1 MSDEEELKLLLARA
15 EMLVTE
21 AKEILREAQIKQVDE
36 RLAALNEALDRVR
49 KSRRM
54 LQVVGIVM
62 LVAAV
67 ICLFNVVRLLW

>member
-1 MSDEEELKLLLARA
+1 MSNEEELKLLLARA

-21 AKEILREAQIKQVDE
+21 AKEILREAQIKQLDE
-36 RLAALNEALDRVR
+36 RLVALNEALDRVR